1 MESSRVFTA
10 WERSERLLEG
20 ASQVGLGQE
29 PNSPISTLLRVLTPM
44 QSAVQGENLDQLLSW
59 QSS

>member
-1 MESSRVFTA
+1 METV
-10 WERSERLLEG
+10 
-20 ASQVGLGQE
+20 SQVGLGQE

>member
-1 MESSRVFTA
+1 MSLYSMKTVGEVAF
-10 WERSERLLEG
+10 
-20 ASQVGLGQE
+20 QVGLG
-29 PNSPISTLLRVLTPM
+29 NGSHSPISTLLRVLTPM